1 MFNKKLG
8 IIFGLSLCCL
18 VGCTSTKTTEVSS
31 VADKI
36 ETQVTT
42 EAPTEVRE
50 EINTEVEVSIE
61 DTNNTV
67 LEKAESDTI
76 EASIIED
83 TATEVNGELIENEDG
98 SYKVVVDSEAIADG
112 DSTLEVYLDNESNIA
127 EVTDDAELIEEVANE
142 VISSIGTIT
151 AIEDNMIL
159 VSVDNANE
167 TYAQIS
173 EDTVCDSGLV
183 VGDRVEVKH
192 SMIEMRS
199 LPGIWPQVYEVTKL
213 AE

>member
-8 IIFGLSLCCL
+8 MIFGLSLCCL
-18 VGCTSTKTTEVSS
+18 VGCTSNNSTVSS
-31 VADKI
+31 VAEKE
-36 ETQVTT
+36 ETQII
-42 EAPTEVRE
+42 APTEVKE
-50 EINTEVEVSIE
+50 EISTEIEVSLEDLETIE
-61 DTNNTV
+61 DATKVNDELVESKATASEIV
-67 LEKAESDTI
+67 L
-76 EASIIED
+76 
-83 TATEVNGELIENEDG
+83 
-98 SYKVVVDSEAIADG
+98 DSESIADE
-112 DSTLEVYLDNESNIA
+112 DSTLEVYLEADGNVKQDIA
-127 EVTDDAELIEEVANE
+127 EVTDEAELLEEDVNE

-159 VSVDNANE
+159 VSVDNASE

-173 EDTVCDSGLV
+173 EDTVCDFELA

-199 LPGIWPQVYEVTKL
+199 LPGIWPQVYEVIKL

>member
-18 VGCTSTKTTEVSS
+18 VGCTSKPAEVSS
-31 VADKI
+31 VADRV

-42 EAPTEVRE
+42 EAPTPTGTRE
-50 EINTEVEVSIE
+50 EISTEIEVSIE
-61 DTNNTV
+61 DRED
-67 LEKAESDTI
+67 LETI

-83 TATEVNGELIENEDG
+83 ATEVNGELVENEDG
-98 SYKVVVDSEAIADG
+98 SYEIVLDSEAITDG
-112 DSTLEVYLDNESNIA
+112 DSTLEVYLDADGNVKQNMA
-127 EVTDDAELIEEVANE
+127 EVTDDAELVEEDVNE

-173 EDTVCDSGLV
+173 DMTVCDAELA

-192 SMIEMRS
+192 SMVEMRS